1 MHANASPKAERGS
14 QEIRFTRNAQA
25 VHFFVLALIFFC
37 VGIALY
43 CLSLDLW
50 KTQEPLL
57 KRSWYGVLTLPFIG
71 LSVWAGVHLA
81 KHAYMIFSPIGVE
94 IFPFFYPSKNMQV
107 LYWQE
112 VEDVAITPDGK
123 MLEVTLLSEGENKI
137 FIATEPLRPK
147 SRDLLGKTIDGIRT
161 QREESKARMEQSE
174 PSLPS

>member
-1 MHANASPKAERGS
+1 MHANALPKAERGS

-25 VHFFVLALIFFC
+25 VHFFVLALVFFC

-57 KRSWYGVLTLPFIG
+57 KQSWYGLLTLPFIG

-81 KHAYMIFSPIGVE
+81 KHAYMIFSPIGIE

-137 FIATEPLRPK
+137 FIATEPLRSK

-174 PSLPS
+174 PSVPS